1 MIIRKSR
8 FASVNA
14 QINAANLRYHSI
26 AKYQNI
32 DCVVI
37 NEAELRHELRERNKD
52 LDILMN
58 DFSDQIGAN
67 LVAVTQGSSG
77 VKLNIQDTKEV
88 IHCPAFAS
96 TIVDKVGSGDAML
109 VATLSCNVEEFRAG
123 FCIIP
128 LLFSSRSIC

>member
-1 MIIRKSR
+1 M
-8 FASVNA
+8 
-14 QINAANLRYHSI
+14 RYHSI

-32 DCVVI
+32 DCIVI

-67 LVAVTQGSSG
+67 LLAVTQGSSG

-96 TIVDKVGSGDAML
+96 TIVLEKMLMKSVVGYGSVSYTHL
-109 VATLSCNVEEFRAG
+109 TLPTKA
-123 FCIIP
+123 
-128 LLFSSRSIC
+128 